1 MFTFLHKAEIAVY
14 TWNEEQCYF
23 KRVEGDDAECYA
35 EGVRALDFFPNL
47 GPYPIDQIASWKK
60 IAYLLSEKL
69 LAHIC
74 PPNMMEK
81 TQQKTEHPKS
91 QKEIEE
97 EIKHLEDKIDA
108 MGGIDAA
115 EEEYDLR

>member
-47 GPYPIDQIASWKK
+47 GPYPID
-60 IAYLLSEKL
+60 
-69 LAHIC
+69 
-74 PPNMMEK
+74 
-81 TQQKTEHPKS
+81 
-91 QKEIEE
+91 
-97 EIKHLEDKIDA
+97 
-108 MGGIDAA
+108 
-115 EEEYDLR
+115 